1 MSYLS
6 RLLCAL
12 PALLA
17 DPALRRAVTVVVRRV
32 SEVVRRCW

>member
-1 MSYLS
+1 M
-6 RLLCAL
+6 LCAL

-17 DPALRRAVTVVVRRV
+17 DPTLRRAVLVAARRV